1 MSNRGGSV
9 WSRLDWWGKLE
20 VLGIGLALVYCIIA
34 AINPVLAESIGF
46 ALVDIIGRIGYG
58 LSDLIFGR

>member
-20 VLGIGLALVYCIIA
+20 VLGIGVVIAYAALSVID
-34 AINPVLAESIGF
+34 PVLARSILHSITDPARAFF
-46 ALVDIIGRIGYG
+46 ASLG
-58 LSDLIFGR
+58 